1 MKDASKRLV
10 VFSTALGLLLI
21 CAGVLIPYLG
31 AKDLAGVIGF
41 ERAQVRSVDL
51 QDVSSQAVLELSEE
65 QTDTLMALLNQ
76 LQVRRAG
83 KAQALQ
89 GCYARLFFETEDL
102 GEIELMLAPEK
113 LLINPTS
120 DSAASS
126 WVYRLEQADNG
137 LQDYITGLIP
147 A

>member
-1 MKDASKRLV
+1 M
-10 VFSTALGLLLI
+10 
-21 CAGVLIPYLG
+21 
-31 AKDLAGVIGF
+31 
-41 ERAQVRSVDL
+41 DL

-65 QTDTLMALLNQ
+65 QTDTLMMLLNQ
-76 LQVRRAG
+76 LQVRRVG

-126 WVYRLEQADNG
+126 WVYKLVAYNG

>member
-1 MKDASKRLV
+1 M
-10 VFSTALGLLLI
+10 
-21 CAGVLIPYLG
+21 
-31 AKDLAGVIGF
+31 
-41 ERAQVRSVDL
+41 RSVDL

-102 GEIELMLAPEK
+102 GEIELMLSPEK

-126 WVYRLEQADNG
+126 WVYRLEQVDDG

>member
-1 MKDASKRLV
+1 MKDASKRLI
-10 VFSTALGLLLI
+10 VFSTVLGLLLI

-31 AKDLAGVIGF
+31 AKELAGVVGF

-76 LQVRRAG
+76 LQVRCVG

-120 DSAASS
+120 YSAASS
-126 WVYRLEQADNG
+126 WVYRLEQTDDG

>member
-102 GEIELMLAPEK
+102 GEIELMLSPEK
-113 LLINPTS
+113 LLINPIS

-126 WVYRLEQADNG
+126 WVYRLEQADDG

>member
-10 VFSTALGLLLI
+10 VFSTVLGLLLI
-21 CAGVLIPYLG
+21 CAGVLIPRLSV
-31 AKDLAGVIGF
+31 KDLAGVMGF
-41 ERAQVRSVDL
+41 ERVQVQSVDL

-65 QTDTLMALLNQ
+65 QTDTLMMLLNQ
-76 LQVRRAG
+76 LQVRRVG

-102 GEIELMLAPEK
+102 GEIELMLAPSK
-113 LLINPTS
+113 LLINPTA
-120 DSAASS
+120 DSAAESR
-126 WVYRLEQADNG
+126 VYKLVAYNG

>member
-10 VFSTALGLLLI
+10 VFSTVLGLLLI

-102 GEIELMLAPEK
+102 GEIELMLSPEK

-126 WVYRLEQADNG
+126 GVYRLEQADNG

>member
-1 MKDASKRLV
+1 MKDASKRLI
-10 VFSTALGLLLI
+10 VFSTVLGLLLI

-31 AKDLAGVIGF
+31 AKELAGVVGF

-76 LQVRRAG
+76 LQVRCVG

>member
-10 VFSTALGLLLI
+10 VFSTVLGLLLI

-83 KAQALQ
+83 KAQAIQ

-102 GEIELMLAPEK
+102 GEIELMLSPEK
-113 LLINPTS
+113 LLINPPS

>member
-10 VFSTALGLLLI
+10 VFSTVLGLLLI

-65 QTDTLMALLNQ
+65 QTDTLMMLLNQ
-76 LQVRRAG
+76 LQVRRVG

-126 WVYRLEQADNG
+126 RVYKLVAYNG